1 MVIAPNT
8 DIILLRNVPLDNTYT
23 DTIYFSNATEQ
34 FNHFYNTSTYAK
46 KVFGNNTYQ
55 RVNSGVM
62 RIEVSADEIYNYNYL
77 MFRNTNYGSKWFYA
91 FITGVEYVNN
101 AVAEVRYEI
110 DVMQTYFF
118 DYELEQCYVDRE
130 TSATDEIGDNLLEES
145 IDPGP
150 AVCDYI
156 ISTNHFDSY
165 SVLIFRG
172 TRSGDSGG
180 NNSGGSDSGDSG
192 DSGES
197 GPEITDDYV
206 EDGPGDTGSN

>member
-23 DTIYFSNATEQ
+23 DTLYFSNATEQ

-101 AVAEVRYEI
+101 AIAEIRYEI

-130 TSATDEIGDNLLEES
+130 TSATDNVGENILDEPVELGPIKTYETNRSGLFEGWGVLISTAVDEDVP
-145 IDPGP
+145 DPG
-150 AVCDYI
+150 
-156 ISTNHFDSY
+156 
-165 SVLIFRG
+165 
-172 TRSGDSGG
+172 GDDNSE
-180 NNSGGSDSGDSG
+180 NSGGS
-192 DSGES
+192 
-197 GPEITDDYV
+197 GPDITDEYV
-206 EDGPGDTGSN
+206 EGGPGDKGGT

>member
-23 DTIYFSNATEQ
+23 DTLYFSNATEQ

-118 DYELEQCYVDRE
+118 DYELEHCYVERE
-130 TSATDEIGDNLLEES
+130 TSETDDFDEHLLDENIDFGSIKCSDVYSTDFFDDYNVVVFTAYNAES
-145 IDPGP
+145 
-150 AVCDYI
+150 
-156 ISTNHFDSY
+156 
-165 SVLIFRG
+165 
-172 TRSGDSGG
+172 G
-180 NNSGGSDSGDSG
+180 NSDS
-192 DSGES
+192 E
-197 GPEITDDYV
+197 E
-206 EDGPGDTGSN
+206 